1 MMIGTYHHDRI
12 EAKLA
17 AGARLARPEIDGPL
31 GVMDEVLAVAARR
44 AVDTFDAEWP
54 SLFLGEVVDMLLAP
68 LIPVADRPHLGDEMQ
83 AAALI
88 FQAPCDTLAYRA

>member
-1 MMIGTYHHDRI
+1 MIGTYRHDDI

-17 AGARLARPEIDGPL
+17 ADARLTRSEVEGLL
-31 GVMDEVLAVAARR
+31 GIIDEVLTAAARR
-44 AVDTFDAEWP
+44 VTGAFEAEWP
-54 SLFLGEVVDMLLAP
+54 GLFPDEVVDMLVAL

-88 FQAPCDTLAYRA
+88 FQTLCDCLARRA